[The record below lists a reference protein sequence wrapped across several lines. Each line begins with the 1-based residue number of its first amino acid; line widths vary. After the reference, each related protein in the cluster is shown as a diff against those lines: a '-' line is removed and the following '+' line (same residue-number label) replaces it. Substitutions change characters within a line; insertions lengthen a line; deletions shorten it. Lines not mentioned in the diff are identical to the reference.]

1 MNFFDLHCDTLYEI
15 CKKNEGLYDNSCH
28 VSLKKSENINK
39 YIGCFA
45 IWMPDE
51 YRGKEA
57 VGFFDKVYEKFVS
70 EKEKNVSRIEL
81 IENPIDME
89 GLPKEKRGVI
99 LTVEG
104 GAALG
109 GDLERVGYLKKCG
122 VRAMTLTWNGENEI
136 GGGSGER
143 NPIGITEFG
152 IKVVKEMEKQ
162 GIIVDVSHAGEKLF
176 YDVSDVS
183 KRPFM
188 ATHSNSYSVCSH
200 RRNLKDKQ
208 FQTIRDRGGIVGVTF
223 CNKFLNS
230 DTDASI
236 SDIMRHIEH
245 FLSLDGENTVA
256 IGSDFDGTDVPD
268 ELKGIESMGV
278 LYEYML
284 RCNYSEELVRNIFY
298 KNAYNFFRLMI

>member
-28 VSLKKSENINK
+28 VSLRKSENIDR

-45 IWMPDE
+45 IWIPDE
-51 YRGKEA
+51 YRGREA
-57 VGFFDKVYEKFVS
+57 LRFFDKVYEKFLS
-70 EKEKNVSRIEL
+70 EKEKNTSHMEFIEKSS
-81 IENPIDME
+81 DME
-89 GLPKEKRGVI
+89 DLPRGKRGVI

-109 GDLERVGYLKKCG
+109 GSLERVGYLKKCG

-136 GGGSGER
+136 GGGSGEK
-143 NPIGITEFG
+143 NPVGITEFG
-152 IKVVKEMEKQ
+152 IKVVKEMENQ
-162 GIIVDVSHAGEKLF
+162 GIVVDVSHAGESLF
-176 YDVSDVS
+176 YDISGIS
-183 KRPFM
+183 KKPFM
-188 ATHSNSYSVCSH
+188 ATHSNSYSVCPH

-208 FQTIRDRGGIVGVTF
+208 FEIIRDRGGIVGVTF

-230 DTDASI
+230 DTDASV
-236 SDIMRHIEH
+236 SDIMRHIEY
-245 FLSLDGENTVA
+245 FLSLGGESTVA

-268 ELKGIESMGV
+268 EIKGIESMNI

-284 RCNYSEELVRNIFY
+284 RHNYSEELVRSIFY
-298 KNAYNFFRLMI
+298 ENAYNFFKLMI